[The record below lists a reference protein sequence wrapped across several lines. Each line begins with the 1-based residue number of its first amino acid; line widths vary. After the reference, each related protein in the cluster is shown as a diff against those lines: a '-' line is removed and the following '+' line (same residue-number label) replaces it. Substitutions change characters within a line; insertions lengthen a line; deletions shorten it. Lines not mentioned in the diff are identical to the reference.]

1 MKNETI
7 ILKKIFRIIV
17 FTFAVSIGLSACKK
31 NDNEPSQIKP
41 ENAEQTDGKSLLEQ
55 VASKKDPVIEIPGTN
70 EVQDQGDY
78 LAAKTAG
85 ILAYQWG
92 YALLRM
98 EESMRSYID
107 VPKPNSSTSYRAP
120 LNQIG
125 WARALPTDVDADMPT
140 ANNDTF
146 YLSAVVDLQQPM
158 VLKTPDTKDRYYVV
172 DVFDMYQNLI
182 NYIGRRETG
191 TKPGIFLIVPPN
203 WKGTLPKGISKVISP
218 TTQKV
223 WLWGR
228 LNIKQGD
235 DINQLHALQDQFKL
249 ISLSEYNGGAPS
261 KLASSLPPLPQVA
274 DKDSLG
280 FYKKLAFVMANN
292 PIPEVDKSLV
302 GQFEKI
308 GLTPGKF
315 DDSKLNKMQR
325 KGLYDATLEA
335 PLTIIASV
343 KSAASVV
350 NGWQWV
356 TKLDNFG
363 YDYALRSMIAGPY
376 LGGQGEKEAL
386 YPIRYTDS
394 ENNALEGKNT
404 YKISFD
410 KEPPVNAFWS
420 LTMYDANNKLLV
432 KNELNRFK
440 ISNDTKGFVK
450 KADGTFEIT
459 ISNAKPANTNNW
471 LPAPKGGFYLILRL
485 YQPSDEILSGKYKIP
500 QVIKQ

>member
-1 MKNETI
+1 MKNEFKT
-7 ILKKIFRIIV
+7 LKKIVKISVCIL
-17 FTFAVSIGLSACKK
+17 AVSLVLSSCKK
-31 NDNEPSQIKP
+31 SDNEEGKAKQ
-41 ENAEQTDGKSLLEQ
+41 EGVGTDTKSILDQ

-70 EVQDQGDY
+70 EVQDLGDY
-78 LAAKTAG
+78 YGAKTAG
-85 ILAYQWG
+85 TLAYQWG

-107 VPKPNSSTSYRAP
+107 VPNPKPATSYRAP

-125 WARALPTDVDADMPT
+125 WARTLPTDADADMPT

-182 NYIGRRETG
+182 SYIGRRETG
-191 TKPGIFLIVPPN
+191 TKPGAFLIVPPN
-203 WKGTLPKGISKVISP
+203 WKGNIPKGISKVISP
-218 TTQKV
+218 ATQKV

-228 LNIKQGD
+228 LNVKQGED
-235 DINQLHALQDQFKL
+235 MKQLHALQDQFKL
-249 ISLSEYNGGAPS
+249 VSLSEFNGGAAP
-261 KLASSLPPLPQVA
+261 KLASSLPALPNVT

-292 PIPEVDKSLV
+292 PIPEVDKALV

-308 GLTPGKF
+308 GITPGKF

-343 KSAASVV
+343 KSAASIV

-356 TKLDNFG
+356 NKLDNFG
-363 YDYALRSMIAGPY
+363 YDYALRSMVAGPY

-394 ENNALEGKNT
+394 ENNALDGKNT

-410 KEPPVNAFWS
+410 KEPPVKAFWS
-420 LTMYDANNKLLV
+420 LTMYDASNKLLV
-432 KNELNRFK
+432 KNELNRYK
-440 ISNDTKGFVK
+440 ISNDIKGFVK

-459 ISNAKPANTNNW
+459 ISNAKPKDTNNW

-500 QVIKQ
+500 QVVKQ